1 MLISIPKLMEVNM
14 EIYLF
19 IALVFMY
26 LLTKMMLPKRAQKK
40 IWTGAYI
47 VSFAITCVAI
57 FFIRSYAQDML
68 MRAGELNWYYILY
81 VFGAISTILGAI
93 NLWIYKKGVIALFTA
108 SDDEDDEDDDD
119 A

>member
-1 MLISIPKLMEVNM
+1 MPKLMEEGM

-26 LLTKMMLPKRAQKK
+26 ILTVMMLPRRVQKK
-40 IWTGAYI
+40 IWTSAYI

-57 FFIRSYAQDML
+57 FFIRSYAKDML
-68 MRAGELNWYYILY
+68 MQAGELNWYYILY

-93 NLWIYKKGVIALFTA
+93 NLWMYKKGVIALFSA
-108 SDDEDDEDDDD
+108 ADDDD
-119 A
+119 DNDDDA